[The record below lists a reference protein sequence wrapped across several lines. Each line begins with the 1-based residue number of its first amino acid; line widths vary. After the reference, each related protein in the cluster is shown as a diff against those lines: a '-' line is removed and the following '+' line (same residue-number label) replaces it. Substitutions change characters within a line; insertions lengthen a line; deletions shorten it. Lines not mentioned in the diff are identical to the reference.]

1 MLVRV
6 GRAFFVLLCRRVVS
20 YFCSMGIMKRQAEA
34 MTNRRSWGQKS
45 NSLGGRAWPI
55 EVSVE
60 GDTGIT
66 QRHQR
71 ELDKKS
77 VSKFNRQVKAWGQM
91 VNRGLM
97 SNILL
102 RINKD
107 VQLSSNLK
115 QNYRHYGKTVRAGE
129 EITSI
134 GFSFAEEGIYVHLG
148 VGRGY
153 AMEGGTRII
162 TKKTN
167 RDDLRKPK
175 DWFNS
180 VIRMHID
187 SLGEIVKNY
196 CGDLYL
202 NASRI
207 YINR

>member
-1 MLVRV
+1 
-6 GRAFFVLLCRRVVS
+6 
-20 YFCSMGIMKRQAEA
+20 MGIKKRQAEA

-71 ELDKKS
+71 ELDAKA
-77 VSKFNRQVKAWGQM
+77 VAKFNREVRAWGKM
-91 VNRGLM
+91 VNDALKWTIRW
-97 SNILL
+97 NVA
-102 RINKD
+102 KD
-107 VQLSSNLK
+107 EHLSASLK
-115 QNYRHYGKTVRAGE
+115 QNYRHYGKTVQAGE

-134 GFSFAEEGIYVHLG
+134 GFSFVEEGIYVHLG

-180 VIRMHID
+180 IIRYNID

-202 NASRI
+202 NASQI

>member
-6 GRAFFVLLCRRVVS
+6 GRAFFVLLSEGGVS
-20 YFCSMGIMKRQAEA
+20 YFCSMGYMKRQAEA
-34 MTNRRSWGQKS
+34 MTNRRSWGKKS
-45 NSLGGRAWPI
+45 NSLGGQTWPI

-71 ELDKKS
+71 EQDKKA
-77 VSKFNRQVKAWGQM
+77 VAKFNSQVRGWGKM
-91 VNRGLM
+91 VNGSLVT
-97 SNILL
+97 SIGQY
-102 RINKD
+102 IDKD
-107 VQLSSNLK
+107 VHLSSSLK

-167 RDDLRKPK
+167 LDDLRKPK

-202 NASRI
+202 NASQI

>member
-1 MLVRV
+1 
-6 GRAFFVLLCRRVVS
+6 
-20 YFCSMGIMKRQAEA
+20 MGYMKRQAEA
-34 MTNRRSWGQKS
+34 LSNRGGWRQKS
-45 NSLGGRAWPI
+45 NSLASRAWPI

-60 GDTGIT
+60 GDMGIT

-71 ELDKKS
+71 EQDKKA
-77 VSKFNRQVKAWGQM
+77 VAKFNRQVRAWGKT
-91 VNRGLM
+91 VNAGLVA
-97 SNILL
+97 SIGQH
-102 RINKD
+102 IDKY
-107 VQLSSNLK
+107 VQLSSSLK
-115 QNYRHYGKTVRAGE
+115 QNYRHYGKTVREGE

-167 RDDLRKPK
+167 REDLRKPK
-175 DWFNS
+175 DWFNV
-180 VIRMHID
+180 VIRQHID

>member
-1 MLVRV
+1 
-6 GRAFFVLLCRRVVS
+6 
-20 YFCSMGIMKRQAEA
+20 MGTMKKLAEKS
-34 MTNRRSWGQKS
+34 NRLGMRQKS
-45 NSLGGRAWPI
+45 NPSGASAWPI

-60 GDTGIT
+60 GDSGIT

-71 ELDKKS
+71 EQDKKA
-77 VSKFNRQVKAWGQM
+77 VAKFNREVRGWGKM
-91 VNRGLM
+91 VNGALVA
-97 SNILL
+97 SIGQH
-102 RINKD
+102 IAKD
-107 VQLSSNLK
+107 EQLSSSLK
-115 QNYRHYGKTVRAGE
+115 QNYRHYGKAVRSGE

-167 RDDLRKPK
+167 QKDLRKPK
-175 DWFNS
+175 DWFNR
-180 VIRMHID
+180 VIHQHID
-187 SLGEIVKNY
+187 ELGEIVKNY

>member
-1 MLVRV
+1 
-6 GRAFFVLLCRRVVS
+6 
-20 YFCSMGIMKRQAEA
+20 MGYMKRRAET
-34 MTNRRSWGQKS
+34 MSNRRSWGQKS
-45 NSLGGRAWPI
+45 NSLGASAWPI

-60 GDTGIT
+60 GDSGIT

-71 ELDKKS
+71 EQDTKA
-77 VSKFNRQVKAWGQM
+77 VAKFNSEVRGWGKM
-91 VNRGLM
+91 VNGALVA
-97 SNILL
+97 SIGQH
-102 RINKD
+102 IDQDK
-107 VQLSSNLK
+107 QLSASLK
-115 QNYRHYGKTVRAGE
+115 QNYRHYGKPVRSGE

-153 AMEGGTRII
+153 AMEGGTRVI

-167 RDDLRKPK
+167 REDLRKPK
-175 DWFNS
+175 DWFNV
-180 VIRMHID
+180 VIRQHID

>member
-1 MLVRV
+1 
-6 GRAFFVLLCRRVVS
+6 
-20 YFCSMGIMKRQAEA
+20 MGYMKKQAEA
-34 MTNRRSWGQKS
+34 MSNRRSWGQKS
-45 NSLGGRAWPI
+45 NSLGGSAWPI

-60 GDTGIT
+60 GDSGIT

-71 ELDKKS
+71 EQDAKA
-77 VSKFNRQVKAWGQM
+77 VAKFNREVRAWGKQ
-91 VNRGLM
+91 VNVALI
-97 SNILL
+97 SSVFLHIDQD
-102 RINKD
+102 K
-107 VQLSSNLK
+107 QLSASLK
-115 QNYRHYGKTVRAGE
+115 QNYRHYGKTVQTGQ

-167 RDDLRKPK
+167 QKDLRKPK
-175 DWFNS
+175 DWFNR
-180 VIRMHID
+180 VIHQHID
-187 SLGEIVKNY
+187 ELGEIVKNY

>member
-1 MLVRV
+1 
-6 GRAFFVLLCRRVVS
+6 
-20 YFCSMGIMKRQAEA
+20 MGIKKRQAEA

-71 ELDKKS
+71 ELDAKA
-77 VSKFNRQVKAWGQM
+77 VAKFNREVRAWGKM
-91 VNRGLM
+91 VNDALKWTIHW
-97 SNILL
+97 NVA
-102 RINKD
+102 KD
-107 VQLSSNLK
+107 EHLSASLK
-115 QNYRHYGKTVRAGE
+115 QNYRHYGKTVQAGE

-134 GFSFAEEGIYVHLG
+134 GFSFVEEGIYVHLG

-180 VIRMHID
+180 IIRYNID

>member
-1 MLVRV
+1 MSTWDNWNEYASKLQAS
-6 GRAFFVLLCRRVVS
+6 GVS
-20 YFCSMGIMKRQAEA
+20 PRLIAE
-34 MTNRRSWGQKS
+34 MSNRDNWRTKS
-45 NSLGGRAWPI
+45 NGRGRSSSTWPI
-55 EVSVE
+55 KVMIE

-71 ELDKKS
+71 EQDVKA
-77 VSKFNRQVKAWGQM
+77 VTKFNRQVMAWGKM
-91 VNRGLM
+91 VNGALVT
-97 SNILL
+97 SIGQH
-102 RINKD
+102 IDKD
-107 VQLSSNLK
+107 VQLSSSLK
-115 QNYRHYGKTVRAGE
+115 QNYRHYGKTVQAGQ

-175 DWFNS
+175 DWFNV
-180 VIRMHID
+180 VIRQHID
-187 SLGEIVKNY
+187 ALGEIVKNY

>member
-20 YFCSMGIMKRQAEA
+20 YFCSMGIMKRQAGA

-45 NSLGGRAWPI
+45 NSLGGRTWPI

-77 VSKFNRQVKAWGQM
+77 VSKFNRQVRVWGQM

-102 RINKD
+102 RIDKD
-107 VQLSSNLK
+107 VQLSSSLK

-134 GFSFAEEGIYVHLG
+134 GFSFVEEGIYVHLG